1 MTNKQIDK
9 LAKKALK
16 NGFESKPAKG
26 MMYLKDL
33 PVGRMFTTSSGTR
46 GVLIESGVN
55 ARVVILSV
63 KLSEEEH
70 PYYLGKKNIAAETEI
85 IKQK

>member
-1 MTNKQIDK
+1 M
-9 LAKKALK
+9 
-16 NGFESKPAKG
+16 
-26 MMYLKDL
+26 
-33 PVGRMFTTSSGTR
+33 
-46 GVLIESGVN
+46 LIEAGVN

-63 KLSEEEH
+63 NLPEEDN

>member
-1 MTNKQIDK
+1 MTNKQIDR

-16 NGFESKPAKG
+16 NSFKSKPAKG

-33 PVGRMFTTSSGTR
+33 PAGRMFTTSSGTR

-63 KLSEEEH
+63 NLPEEDN

>member
-1 MTNKQIDK
+1 MTNKQIDR

-16 NGFESKPAKG
+16 NGFKSKPAKD

-33 PVGRMFTTSSGTR
+33 PVGGMFTTSSGTR
-46 GVLIESGVN
+46 GVLIDSGVN

-63 KLSEEEH
+63 KLPEKEH
-70 PYYLGKKNIAAETEI
+70 PYYLGKKNIAAKTEI